1 MKIGAFSY
9 EYGKVIKD
17 SLVNFDGNVAV
28 YYDDLN
34 GNILKINEKEKY
46 NSASCIKI
54 FILVELFNQISNGTI
69 HRKMELTYLDEHY
82 VNGSGV
88 MRYLSKGIKLPVLD
102 IATLMMIISDN
113 VATNMLIDFL
123 GIDKINKAIKNIGC
137 KDTKLYSEF
146 KSVED
151 EVFSETTAYDYY
163 LVWKKL
169 NNYELFD
176 KETTQEIIDIIK
188 NQKYHEMVGD
198 GIDKVYKEV
207 ENPIVNY
214 IVTKSGKY
222 KSVRNDGG
230 IVSTKYGNYI
240 LTIFIKDFKDKE
252 YRNDEYVYSQGKKIS
267 NIIFNEFVRKE
278 II

>member
-1 MKIGAFSY
+1 MNIEKI
-9 EYGKVIKD
+9 IKD
-17 SLVNFDGNVAV
+17 CLVNFDGKVAV
-28 YYDDLN
+28 YYDDLS
-34 GNILKINEKEKY
+34 GNVLKINEKDIY
-46 NSASCIKI
+46 NAASCIKI
-54 FILVELFNQISNGTI
+54 FILIELFNQINNGI
-69 HRKMELTYLDEHY
+69 IDRKTELTYLETHY

-88 MRYLSKGIKLPVLD
+88 MRYLSKGIKLPILD

-123 GIDKINKAIKNIGC
+123 GIDKINKAIETIGC
-137 KDTKLYSEF
+137 KDTKLYSKF

-163 LVWKKL
+163 LAWKKL

-176 KETTQEIIDIIK
+176 KEITQEIIDIIK

-207 ENPIVNY
+207 ENPTVNY

-222 KSVRNDGG
+222 QSVRNDGG
-230 IVSTKYGNYI
+230 IVSTKHGNYI
-240 LTIFIKDFKDKE
+240 LTIFIKDFKDKD
-252 YRNDEYVYSQGKKIS
+252 YRNDEYVYGKGRKIS
-267 NIIFNEFVRKE
+267 NMIFNEFIRKRYNKF
-278 II
+278 I